1 MSVHDYSPLLYVNV
15 FYRASALIK
24 NNSVWW
30 VCLKQKNMSSVY
42 HKNNLTEGTNISTHN
57 LKQQCQSLMFDS
69 LKKISAPS
77 LKEWSAALLLLSIS
91 TLGHFNI
98 YQLRVSIPF
107 TLRNINMSIGHRH
120 IDNDIFGI
128 CQVLNE
134 ITNSNM
140 IIFYHTWERIYP

>member
-1 MSVHDYSPLLYVNV
+1 MSLSET
-15 FYRASALIK
+15 
-24 NNSVWW
+24 
-30 VCLKQKNMSSVY
+30 KNMSSVY

-57 LKQQCQSLMFDS
+57 LQQQCQSLKFDS

-77 LKEWSAALLLLSIS
+77 LKELSAALLLLSIS

-98 YQLRVSIPF
+98 YQLRVSMPF

-120 IDNDIFGI
+120 IDNDIFRI

-134 ITNSNM
+134 ITNSLNNSNM
-140 IIFYHTWERIYP
+140 IILYHT